1 MSPGEIITLI
11 GKTNKI
17 SIVFFVI
24 TCVLLGYEF
33 YLYMKD
39 KKGNKKPT
47 VPLFKK
53 GDSKEPLSI
62 HTPKPTPTPPPH
74 PEPAHSKTQAPLPPL
89 IAQMSPPTMKH
100 SPPLGRKKKKMSRG
114 AKVTIGATLALM
126 VLTVGIAWRL
136 NQPSSQQASNTT
148 SARADEQLTP
158 GAGFLPGESSSSALT
173 VPSVEPT
180 ITSSAR
186 SLIPTI
192 TPRSDI
198 IDLSQGGS
206 TTDDF
211 EPIATPTSQISSG
224 AEATESAATT
234 STTES
239 VSTSSSEIAQLPQ
252 TGASD
257 EATLAPTLPIAG
269 TIQYS
274 IGLLVVA
281 SVIVIASLI
290 F

>member
-1 MSPGEIITLI
+1 MSLSDIITLI
-11 GKTNKI
+11 SKTNKI

-33 YLYMKD
+33 YLFLKD

-47 VPLFKK
+47 IPVFKK
-53 GDSKEPLSI
+53 GGGEPLST
-62 HTPKPTPTPPPH
+62 HAPKPMPTPPGH
-74 PEPAHSKTQAPLPPL
+74 PEPAHPKAQAPLPPL
-89 IAQMSPPTMKH
+89 IAQMSSPTMKH
-100 SPPLGRKKKKMSRG
+100 SPPLGKKKKKMSRG
-114 AKVTIGATLALM
+114 AKVTVGATLALM

-136 NQPSSQQASNTT
+136 NQPASQQATNTT
-148 SARADEQLTP
+148 GARADEQLTP
-158 GAGFLPGESSSSALT
+158 GAGFLPSESSSSALT
-173 VPSVEPT
+173 VPSTAPT

-186 SLIPTI
+186 ALIPTI

-198 IDLSQGGS
+198 IDLSQGG

-211 EPIATPTSQISSG
+211 EPVATPASQLSTDTG
-224 AEATESAATT
+224 ATESATTT
-234 STTES
+234 STTEES
-239 VSTSSSEIAQLPQ
+239 ESTSSSEIAQLPL
-252 TGASD
+252 TGASA

-281 SVIVIASLI
+281 SMIVIASLI